1 MIGLRSDTRR
11 AIRENL
17 RGLPIDSRYIIT
29 TSVDSSSS
37 QYCRRSLPDTSA
49 RLPALTNV
57 DSPRPRFLTFSRI
70 AEPRA
75 PDWQKNPA
83 RPRGGINAAKEALI
97 ETDGSV
103 LMMPSAFGPISRTP
117 YDLESPTSRRCRCR
131 PSSPVSAKPEEITT
145 SPCTPL
151 AAQSSTTSSTD
162 SAGTATI
169 ATSTSSWMSLTLVY
183 VGKPDTALALGLTA

>member
-1 MIGLRSDTRR
+1 MIGLRRLTRR

-37 QYCRRSLPDTSA
+37 QYCRRSLLDTSA

-57 DSPRPRFLTFSRI
+57 ERPSPRLLTFSRM

-83 RPRGGINAAKEALI
+83 RPRGGITPDSEALI
-97 ETDGSV
+97 DTSGSV
-103 LMMPSAFGPISRTP
+103 LMMPSALGPISRTP
-117 YDLESPTSRRCRCR
+117 
-131 PSSPVSAKPEEITT
+131 
-145 SPCTPL
+145 
-151 AAQSSTTSSTD
+151 
-162 SAGTATI
+162 
-169 ATSTSSWMSLTLVY
+169 
-183 VGKPDTALALGLTA
+183 